1 MRVRVRVCVVWGSG
15 TVLAGNGQAAVAQA
29 LVSLTSNLHDL
40 DLRRG
45 LHLNHCR
52 SRCELQQK
60 LTHRD
65 IELHHATL
73 QKTLP
78 ASPQSAPSP
87 SVLQPALTSCHHL
100 NTTNFAMSPTH
111 PPIID
116 PASNDVVDC
125 GADRNTGMTPAA
137 WAGLLGAPGLAGLTR
152 VNSLSW
158 THRTDGLSW
167 TGRNK
172 MSNLDLSREQ
182 LGPKGVVEAVAG
194 MLLKHDAT
202 LTKLDLRCRGL
213 GACNPTHSH
222 NDTYM
227 AKGPSV
233 SHMTRIYPN
242 HI

>member
-1 MRVRVRVCVVWGSG
+1 
-15 TVLAGNGQAAVAQA
+15 
-29 LVSLTSNLHDL
+29 
-40 DLRRG
+40 
-45 LHLNHCR
+45 
-52 SRCELQQK
+52 
-60 LTHRD
+60 
-65 IELHHATL
+65 
-73 QKTLP
+73 
-78 ASPQSAPSP
+78 
-87 SVLQPALTSCHHL
+87 
-100 NTTNFAMSPTH
+100 
-111 PPIID
+111 
-116 PASNDVVDC
+116 
-125 GADRNTGMTPAA
+125 
-137 WAGLLGAPGLAGLTR
+137 
-152 VNSLSW
+152 
-158 THRTDGLSW
+158 
-167 TGRNK
+167 